1 MGKTAT
7 KKKED
12 KETEQVF
19 KDMIEA
25 VEKRC
30 ERIRAALKEII
41 PLADRSKLDNPHN
54 HKLLDQMALAS
65 CLADIIC
72 DQKEVDDA
80 LHAAIDMLEH
90 FVLGDHATVGAEPPK
105 LH

>member
-41 PLADRSKLDNPHN
+41 PSKLDNPHN

-72 DQKEVDDA
+72 DQKEVEDA
-80 LHAAIDMLEH
+80 LDAAIDMLEH
-90 FVLGDHATVGAEPPK
+90 FVLGDQATAEAEPPQV
-105 LH
+105 H

>member
-1 MGKTAT
+1 MGKTTT

-12 KETEQVF
+12 EETEQLF

-30 ERIRAALKEII
+30 ERIRAALNEII
-41 PLADRSKLDNPHN
+41 PLPDRSKLENPHN
-54 HKLLDQMALAS
+54 HKLLGQMALAS

-72 DQKEVDDA
+72 DQKKVEDA
-80 LHAAIDMLEH
+80 LDAAIDMLGH
-90 FVLGDHATVGAEPPK
+90 FVLGDQATVEAEPPQV
-105 LH
+105 H